1 MKRLPLLLV
10 LGGCL
15 GLLSHCGGDSD
26 TPPESSAPETA
37 SLPPKTSPW
46 VYVTNEASGDM
57 SIIDSATNE
66 VIGTIPLGKRPR
78 GIQFSPDKKTL
89 YVALSGSPFGG
100 PDVDRSTLPPADKT
114 ADGIGVFDIEQNKLI
129 KILDGGSDPEQ
140 MAISADGTKL
150 YVANEDVG
158 LATIVDI
165 AANKVIKTIPV
176 GDEPEG
182 VGISP
187 DGKTVYITSEDDAEI
202 FVIDTET
209 DTLTKS
215 FKVGLR
221 PRVAAFLPDGSRAYI
236 TAERGESIAVVDTAS
251 HEVIETIPVTGSP
264 ARPMGIAVTPD
275 GKKIFVTMGRGK
287 TVAVIDTATNEV
299 TGYFEVGLRPWGIAI
314 TPDGK
319 TLYTAN
325 GPSHDVSVVDVET
338 QTVVKKIPV
347 GSGPGSGHSAIGQFR
362 GDVARNGARHA
373 RMRAPCRAARASCWR
388 PALPAAEDVTR
399 RGSRKS
405 CRSGAMTSLRILSGK
420 CYNHFP

>member
-1 MKRLPLLLV
+1 MRQGLAASTRLIRLRRRSPFWLRLVRVRVPDNYLMKTLAISEDHVKRLALLLA
-10 LGGCL
+10 LGICL

-26 TPPESSAPETA
+26 TPPESSSPETTA
-37 SLPPKTSPW
+37 LPPKTAPW
-46 VYVTNEASGDM
+46 VYITNEASGDM

-66 VIGTIPLGKRPR
+66 VISTVNLGKRPR
-78 GIQFSPDKKTL
+78 GIQFSPDKKTI
-89 YVALSGSPFGG
+89 YVALSGSPFAG
-100 PDVDRSTLPPADKT
+100 PDVDRDTLPPADKS
-114 ADGIGVFDIEQNKLI
+114 ADGIGVFDVEQNKLI

-140 MAISADGTKL
+140 MAVSADGTKL

-158 LATIVDI
+158 LASIVDI
-165 AANKVIKTIPV
+165 ASNKVIKTIPV

-187 DGKTVYITSEDDAEI
+187 DGKSVYVTSEDDAEI

-209 DTLTKS
+209 DTLLKS

-236 TAERGESIAVVDTAS
+236 TAERGASVAVVDTAN
-251 HEVIETIPVTGSP
+251 HEVIKTIEVTGDP
-264 ARPMGIAVTPD
+264 ARPMGVAVAPD
-275 GKKIFVTMGRGK
+275 GKQIFVTMGRGK
-287 TVAVIDTATNEV
+287 TVAAIDTGTNEV

-338 QTVVKKIPV
+338 QQVVKKIQV
-347 GSGPGSGHSAIGQFR
+347 GERPWGVAI
-362 GDVARNGARHA
+362 
-373 RMRAPCRAARASCWR
+373 
-388 PALPAAEDVTR
+388 LP
-399 RGSRKS
+399 
-405 CRSGAMTSLRILSGK
+405 
-420 CYNHFP
+420 